1 VIGED
6 VGLKCEKLWCLFCLY
21 ACEMYLLCSLSWW
34 VKFNKL
40 ISLFW
45 ISSSSK
51 HVLIVNYVIFT
62 VKQIRKY
69 VIITEKGIR

>member
-1 VIGED
+1 VVGED
-6 VGLKCEKLWCLFCLY
+6 GGLKCEKLRCLFCLC

-51 HVLIVNYVIFT
+51 HVLIANYVIFT